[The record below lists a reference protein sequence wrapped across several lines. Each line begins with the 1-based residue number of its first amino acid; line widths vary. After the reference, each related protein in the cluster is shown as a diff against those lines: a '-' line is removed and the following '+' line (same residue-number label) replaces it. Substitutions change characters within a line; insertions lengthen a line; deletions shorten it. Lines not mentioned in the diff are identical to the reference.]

1 MKPQA
6 KLSSIGPVMQ
16 MSYVPKDLDA
26 AIKHWTENMGVGPFF
41 LIENVQLANMRFLGA
56 PSDAAFT
63 VALSYWGDMQI
74 ELIRPENGAP
84 FIFGG
89 AYLPPEGAVH
99 HVAIMADDMDK
110 ALEIAKASGA
120 TLLVEGDVGPQ
131 SKAVYLD
138 SGTGAGGMIEITCFA
153 EEHLAFFEM
162 VHQTCANWDGR
173 DPIRSIGNAGVGT
186 ARDDI

>member
-41 LIENVQLANMRFLGA
+41 LIENIQLANTRFLDQPSGA
-56 PSDAAFT
+56 IYT

-74 ELIRPENGAP
+74 ELIRPENDAP
-84 FIFGG
+84 FIFDG

-99 HVAIMADDMDK
+99 HIAIMTDDMDK

-138 SGTGAGGMIEITCFA
+138 SGTGAGGIIEITCFA

-162 VHQTCANWDGR
+162 VRQTCANWDGR